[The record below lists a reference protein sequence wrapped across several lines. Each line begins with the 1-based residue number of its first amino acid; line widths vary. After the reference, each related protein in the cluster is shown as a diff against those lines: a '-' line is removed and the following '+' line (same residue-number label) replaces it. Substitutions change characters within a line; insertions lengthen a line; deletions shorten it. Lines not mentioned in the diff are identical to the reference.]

1 VALTLVP
8 FLGSRFL
15 KTHEHGQGNIF
26 LQYLQK
32 FLTRS
37 YRDIMPKALQYP
49 KTTIAISIALSFTAF
64 GLFTLTGF
72 KLFPTSEKPMFLI
85 NIKMPLQADIPEGDR
100 VTKLVENELKKH

>member
-1 VALTLVP
+1 VP
-8 FLGSRFL
+8 FLASRFL
-15 KTHEHGQGNIF
+15 KTHDHAGGNIF

-49 KTTIAISIALSFTAF
+49 KTTIAISLLLSFTAF
-64 GLFTLTGF
+64 GLFSLTGF

-85 NIKMPLQADIPEGDR
+85 NIKTPLQSIF
-100 VTKLVENELKKH
+100 